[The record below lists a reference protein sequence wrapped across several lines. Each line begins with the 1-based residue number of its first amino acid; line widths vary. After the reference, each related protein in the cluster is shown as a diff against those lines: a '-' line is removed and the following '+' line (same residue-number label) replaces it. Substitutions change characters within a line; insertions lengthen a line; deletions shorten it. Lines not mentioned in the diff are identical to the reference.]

1 LLVNEGG
8 QLGFA
13 HGAHF
18 GGSQLATFEHH
29 QGGDATDAQLAGDV
43 AVFVH
48 VHLGDLQLAFVGG
61 GYFVQDGG
69 NHFARTAPF
78 GPIVHQHGFV
88 SLQNVCFEAGIGDV
102 FDQIAGHGLFPLS
115 IGDRATVGALWQ
127 KPSTPMK
134 TLTIDV
140 VSDVV
145 CPWCYV
151 GKRRLER
158 ALALLA
164 VQHPD
169 VDPEVRWHTFQLN
182 PDMAPE
188 GMARADYVRN
198 KFGDEGSAIYE
209 RVAGVGKEVGIPFA
223 FDRIVRQPNTVVAH
237 SLIAVSEP
245 GMVQDAMVE
254 AFFKA
259 YFLDG
264 LDLTQASVLLDIA
277 ESAGMDRAVAEQH
290 LQNSALHSQ
299 TLDSDKAAREMGITG
314 VPFFIFN
321 RQVGLSGAH
330 EAETLLQG
338 MVEAMN
344 AATDD

>member
-1 LLVNEGG
+1 
-8 QLGFA
+8 
-13 HGAHF
+13 
-18 GGSQLATFEHH
+18 
-29 QGGDATDAQLAGDV
+29 
-43 AVFVH
+43 
-48 VHLGDLQLAFVGG
+48 
-61 GYFVQDGG
+61 
-69 NHFARTAPF
+69 
-78 GPIVHQHGFV
+78 
-88 SLQNVCFEAGIGDV
+88 
-102 FDQIAGHGLFPLS
+102 
-115 IGDRATVGALWQ
+115 
-127 KPSTPMK
+127 MK

>member
-1 LLVNEGG
+1 ME
-8 QLGFA
+8 
-13 HGAHF
+13 
-18 GGSQLATFEHH
+18 
-29 QGGDATDAQLAGDV
+29 
-43 AVFVH
+43 
-48 VHLGDLQLAFVGG
+48 
-61 GYFVQDGG
+61 
-69 NHFARTAPF
+69 
-78 GPIVHQHGFV
+78 
-88 SLQNVCFEAGIGDV
+88 
-102 FDQIAGHGLFPLS
+102 
-115 IGDRATVGALWQ
+115 ALWQ
-127 KPSTPMK
+127 KPSIPMK

-169 VDPEVRWHTFQLN
+169 VDPVVQWHTFQLN
-182 PDMAPE
+182 PDMPPE
-188 GMARADYVRN
+188 GMARADYVSR
-198 KFGDEGSAIYE
+198 KFGEDASAIYD
-209 RVAGVGKEVGIPFA
+209 RVAAVGKEVGIAFA
-223 FDRIVRQPNTVVAH
+223 FDNISRQPNTVVAH

-245 GMVQDAMVE
+245 GLQQDAMVE

-259 YFLDG
+259 YFIDG
-264 LDLTQASVLLDIA
+264 LDLTEASVLMDVA
-277 ESAGMDRAVAEQH
+277 ESAGMDRAAAEQH

-299 TLDSDKAAREMGITG
+299 TIDSDKAAREMGITS

-338 MVEAMN
+338 MVEAMK

>member
-1 LLVNEGG
+1 
-8 QLGFA
+8 
-13 HGAHF
+13 
-18 GGSQLATFEHH
+18 
-29 QGGDATDAQLAGDV
+29 
-43 AVFVH
+43 
-48 VHLGDLQLAFVGG
+48 
-61 GYFVQDGG
+61 
-69 NHFARTAPF
+69 
-78 GPIVHQHGFV
+78 
-88 SLQNVCFEAGIGDV
+88 
-102 FDQIAGHGLFPLS
+102 
-115 IGDRATVGALWQ
+115 
-127 KPSTPMK
+127 MK

-182 PDMAPE
+182 PDLSPD
-188 GMARADYVRN
+188 GMARADYVQN
-198 KFGDEGSAIYE
+198 KFGDKATAIYD

-223 FDRIVRQPNTVVAH
+223 FDKINRQPNTVVAH

-245 GMVQDAMVE
+245 GMAQDAMVE

-259 YFLDG
+259 YFLEG
-264 LDLTQASVLLDIA
+264 KDLTEASVLMDVA
-277 ESAGMDRAVAEQH
+277 ESAGMDRASAQAH
-290 LQNSALHSQ
+290 LQNSDLHSQ
-299 TLDSDKAAREMGITG
+299 TIDSDKAAREMGITG

-330 EAETLLQG
+330 EADTLLQA

-344 AATDD
+344 AATDS

>member
-1 LLVNEGG
+1 
-8 QLGFA
+8 
-13 HGAHF
+13 
-18 GGSQLATFEHH
+18 
-29 QGGDATDAQLAGDV
+29 
-43 AVFVH
+43 
-48 VHLGDLQLAFVGG
+48 
-61 GYFVQDGG
+61 
-69 NHFARTAPF
+69 
-78 GPIVHQHGFV
+78 
-88 SLQNVCFEAGIGDV
+88 
-102 FDQIAGHGLFPLS
+102 
-115 IGDRATVGALWQ
+115 
-127 KPSTPMK
+127 MK

-169 VDPEVRWHTFQLN
+169 VEPEVQWHTFQLN
-182 PDMAPE
+182 PDLAPE
-188 GMARADYVRN
+188 GMARADYVSR
-198 KFGDEGSAIYE
+198 KFGDEAGAIYD
-209 RVAGVGKEVGIPFA
+209 RVAAVGKEVGIPFA
-223 FDRIVRQPNTVVAH
+223 FDNISRQPNTVVVH

-245 GMVQDAMVE
+245 GLQQDAMVE

-259 YFLDG
+259 YFIDG
-264 LDLTQASVLLDIA
+264 LDLTEASVLMDIA
-277 ESAGMDRAVAEQH
+277 ESAGMERAVAETH

-299 TLDSDKAAREMGITG
+299 TIDSDKAAREMGITG

-344 AATDD
+344 ATTDD